1 MITVGILTIS
11 DSIAKGI
18 KPDKSG
24 NCIKQLCNKLDGKV
38 LSSEVVPDDKML
50 IKRKLCRMTDKLKLN
65 LILTTGGTGF
75 SQRDVTPEATRAVL
89 EKEAPAIEQAM
100 ILSSFK
106 KSSTSILSRGVAGIR
121 KKSLIINLPGNPR
134 AVKECLTIIL
144 PTLPHAIDILLGKAT
159 QH

>member
-11 DSIAKGI
+11 ARAAIGLQR
-18 KPDKSG
+18 DKSG
-24 NCIKQLCNKLDGKV
+24 PYIKRLLNKLAAKI
-38 LSSEVVPDDKML
+38 LYYEVVPDDKML
-50 IKRKLCRMTDKLKLN
+50 IKRKLRRMTDKLKLN

-75 SQRDVTPEATRAVL
+75 SRGDITPEATRAVL

-100 ILSSFK
+100 ILTSFK

-134 AVKECLTIIL
+134 AVKECLTVIL
-144 PTLPHAIDILLGKAT
+144 PALPHAIDILLGRVT